1 MLKNYFSIAFRNFW
15 RNKTFSL
22 INIFGLSIGISAA
35 LVIYLIVQYDFSFDR
50 FHKDEKRI
58 FRVVSNFEFS
68 GEVFRNSGVTV
79 PMGNALRKELSGT
92 ELVIPFYMADSDAKL
107 TVPAA
112 GNKENAVYKKQKNI
126 AFVDDA
132 YFKMIDYK
140 WLVGSAGVSLQQPY
154 QCVITESRARQFFPG
169 LALATIPGK
178 EIYLN
183 DSVRLSVSGI
193 VQDLQQHTDFN
204 FNLFI
209 ARATLENTRL
219 KPGDWEQW
227 DNTNSVSQLMIK
239 LSRGTSVAAVEKGIN
254 SIFSNHHKK
263 EPGDNSKTV
272 YALQPLNDIH
282 FNTDYDNFDQRQA
295 HKPTLYGL
303 LAVAAFLLLL
313 GCINFINLTTAQ
325 ASQRAKEIGIRKT
338 MGSSKQQL
346 VLQFLSETFL
356 LTAVATL
363 ISIAITPLLLKVFAD
378 FIPEGLHFNVTG
390 QPGILLFLAALVITV
405 TLLSGFYPAIV
416 LSGFNPVLVL
426 KNQSAASSGQTRNAF
441 LRKTLTVSQFV
452 IAQVFIIATM
462 LVSRQIS
469 YSLNKDL
476 GFKKDAIVYFS
487 VNFRDNVPGRKL
499 LLQEKLKA
507 VPGIEKI
514 SLSNSPP
521 SSSNTWSSTM
531 KYKDGKKEIET
542 DVQLKMID
550 TNFLPMY
557 KMKLLAGGNMLYSD
571 TGNAMIIN
579 ETYAK
584 ILGFTNPQ
592 QAVGKYIEWNNKQM
606 PIVGIAANFHQKST
620 HEIIKPLALVNNLKQ
635 CRTFNIALQPQN
647 SQGTTWKTAIAG
659 IEKNWKEV
667 YPADDFDYHFLDESL
682 AKYYTAEKNIS
693 SLLLWATGLAIAI
706 SCLGLLG
713 LVIYITHQRT
723 KEIGIRKVIGA
734 SIGQLVTLLSKDFL
748 KLVAIAFMIAVPI
761 AWWGAYKWLQ
771 NFAYKTE
778 ISWWIFVSGGLVMFI
793 MAMLVLGLRTF
804 KAAAA
809 NPVESL
815 RTE

>member
-1 MLKNYFSIAFRNFW
+1 MLKNYFSIAFRNFR
-15 RNKTFSL
+15 RNSTFSL

-35 LVIYLIVQYDFSFDR
+35 LVIYLIVQYDFSFDK
-50 FHKDEKRI
+50 FHKDENRI

-68 GEVFRNSGVTV
+68 GEVFRSSGVTA

-92 ELVIPFYMADSDAKL
+92 ALVVPFYMADDDAKL

-112 GNKENAVYKKQKNI
+112 GNKENTIYKKQKNI
-126 AFVDDA
+126 VFLDGS

-140 WLVGSAGVSLQQPY
+140 WLAGSAAASLQQPY
-154 QCVITESRARQFFPG
+154 QCVITESKAKQFFPG
-169 LALATIPGK
+169 IALAAVPGK

-183 DSVRLSVSGI
+183 DTVRLSVSGI
-193 VQDLQQHTDFN
+193 VEDIQQNTDFN

-219 KPGDWEQW
+219 KPDDWEQW
-227 DNTNSVSQLMIK
+227 NNTNSVSQLMLK
-239 LSRGTSVAAVEKGIN
+239 LSPGTNVAAVEKGIN
-254 SIFSNHHKK
+254 GIYNKYHKK
-263 EPGDNSKTV
+263 EQDDNSKTA
-272 YALQPLNDIH
+272 YALQPLQDIH
-282 FNTDYDNFDQRQA
+282 FNTDYSNFNQRQA

-338 MGSSKQQL
+338 LGSTIQQL
-346 VLQFLSETFL
+346 IFQFLSETFL
-356 LTAVATL
+356 LTAIATI
-363 ISIAITPLLLKVFAD
+363 ISIAITPLLLKIFAD
-378 FIPEGLHFNVTG
+378 FIPEGLHFNLSG
-390 QPGILLFLAALVITV
+390 QPDILLFLV
-405 TLLSGFYPAIV
+405 TLVVIVTVLSGFYPAIV

-426 KNQSAASSGQTRNAF
+426 KNQVAANSSHSRNAF

-452 IAQVFIIATM
+452 IAQVFIIATI

-476 GFKKDAIVYFS
+476 GFKKEAIVYFS

-499 LLQEKLKA
+499 LLQEKLKG
-507 VPGIEKI
+507 VPEIAGI

-521 SSSNTWSSTM
+521 SSNNTWSSSM
-531 KYKDGKKEIET
+531 KYKDGKKETET
-542 DVQLKMID
+542 DVQMKMID
-550 TNFLPMY
+550 TGFLSLY

-571 TGNAMIIN
+571 TGNALIIN

-584 ILGFTNPQ
+584 ILGFSNPR
-592 QAVGKYIEWNNKQM
+592 QAIGKYIEWSNKQM
-606 PIVGIAANFHQKST
+606 PISGVAANFHQKSM
-620 HEIIKPLALVNNLKQ
+620 HEIIKPLALVNNLRQ

-647 SQGTTWKTAIAG
+647 SNGTTWKTAIASM
-659 IEKNWKEV
+659 EKAWKEV
-667 YPADDFDYHFLDESL
+667 YPADDFEYHFLDESL
-682 AKYYTAEKNIS
+682 EKYYTSEKNIS

-734 SIGQLVTLLSKDFL
+734 SVGQLVTLLSKDFL
-748 KLVAIAFMIAVPI
+748 KLVAIAFVIAVPI
-761 AWWGAYKWLQ
+761 AWWGSHKWLQ

-778 ISWWIFVSGGLVMFI
+778 ISWWIFLSGGLILFV
-793 MAMLVLGLRTF
+793 MAMLVLGIRTF
-804 KAAAA
+804 RAATA